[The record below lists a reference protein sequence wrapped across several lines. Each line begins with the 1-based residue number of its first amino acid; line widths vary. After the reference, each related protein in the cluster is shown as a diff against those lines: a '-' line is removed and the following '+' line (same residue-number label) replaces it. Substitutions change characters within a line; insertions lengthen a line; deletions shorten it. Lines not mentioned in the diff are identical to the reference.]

1 MNHGHCKFCALH
13 FHSLNSFRRLRGKIR
28 KIRTFNEEKEAF
40 WVSEQDAEGFD
51 YHLHQGWVAVGS
63 KLSVSLKLHVRVGEQ
78 TCAEIRVSKL
88 DISHAWKAIY
98 YWAGNMIYDEKSIKT
113 TQNYSLS

>member
-78 TCAEIRVSKL
+78 TCAEISFEIRHQSCMESYLLLGRKSDLRSK
-88 DISHAWKAIY
+88 
-98 YWAGNMIYDEKSIKT
+98 N
-113 TQNYSLS
+113 Q